1 MRDDFFV
8 VLRNRNFKIKERAMF
23 NNYYPYPNPM
33 QGFQPT
39 TIPGMSPYFYNPAQY
54 QSQPVSAASAQTQ
67 NGQAQFQQ
75 GPVSTNKL
83 FANGIED
90 VKTAYYP
97 TTVIISFSITIR
109 TLCTGA

>member
-1 MRDDFFV
+1 
-8 VLRNRNFKIKERAMF
+8 MF